1 MGRAFCS
8 DVPGVGLG
16 SGTLL
21 VLQGWDLGALGMP
34 RGSIFFFE
42 HSHAAYG
49 QRSNWWHCG
58 EVKRSNILKFP
69 LESQFQRYVYQ
80 T

>member
-34 RGSIFFFE
+34 RGSIFF
-42 HSHAAYG
+42 
-49 QRSNWWHCG
+49 
-58 EVKRSNILKFP
+58 SNIVMQHMVKGQIGGIVVRSKGQISLNF
-69 LESQFQRYVYQ
+69 R
-80 T
+80 